1 MKKKY
6 LKLEKLSENS
16 SQCSMG
22 YLYSQVTEY
31 LGMKPFEHEFKV
43 MGMAPYGKN
52 EDVERIYY
60 KIKHLLK
67 LDSNGQFI
75 SHVTSNL
82 YKYELYPCDHR
93 NRSFDLSL
101 QYIHLDLL
109 FFA

>member
-82 YKYELYPCDHR
+82 YK
-93 NRSFDLSL
+93 
-101 QYIHLDLL
+101 
-109 FFA
+109 